1 MHAKYFSDF
10 QQTAYKIARED
21 KVAAMTEAELEE
33 LRSRTIQM
41 KEELEL
47 IGVISEWRCDGTKS
61 LVGALWVRQSA
72 TSSSPIASQIKN
84 SKNALMWVSTR
95 SEARGSQC
103 TSRAAFTWQ

>member
-21 KVAAMTEAELEE
+21 KVAAMTEAEL
-33 LRSRTIQM
+33 SRNIQMKPIM

-47 IGVISEWRCDGTKS
+47 IGVISEWRCDGMKS

-84 SKNALMWVSTR
+84 FDAETQR
-95 SEARGSQC
+95 
-103 TSRAAFTWQ
+103 TP